1 MILSNLL
8 KENDALLKS
17 HIKIVGVVGD
27 LQIGR
32 KYILFHALPQS
43 FDWHRDG
50 EYESNHPFYKKTKF
64 EAAKSYEVV
73 KILSV
78 TPVVDKNEIP
88 SDITFDKFITW
99 NNGFVTIYDEDV
111 AKYSFKKYMRNDVRS
126 YDCCEFM
133 HFEVKYVNVDTQ
145 VEGAVN
151 VKSYQCTMEILGTA
165 YEVETACQCENRTVK
180 YSDKFYCSDCFEYD
194 CEQYEGA
201 NGKHYMKLKAEKKT
215 AALIKNVLSTTVHDE
230 IIRNFKVMLAKRMLN
245 NVDDIKEEDTIEIDG
260 LTWYN
265 GFRNDIG
272 GSFGRTHLFYDYIPH
287 GWRLPTN
294 EEIMSMLKKHP
305 LLRKELYKEDDKG
318 KDNYLRALR
327 NNVGMQVYYSGYYY
341 NIHQRGRH
349 LYAVTQDTNV
359 YDDEENYFP
368 ARISCCDVSIGRIV
382 ERPTSVDTLNNDLKP
397 YFVMIVKMT
406 DEELKKQD
414 EWCYKVLED
423 NIAFSTLDDIY
434 KAYGVDSIDD
444 IESFEFDMN
453 IGDKKKTFKKSKKND
468 NLRNLMHAIA
478 KYIGNDDVFKSDKLD
493 IKFRGKGVDGA
504 LSFDAAKECD
514 VRSYLTKISPLLCE
528 QLCLYNINTIKM
540 LSKRENDYINDK
552 FTFTHIRRR
561 YYRDNGNIP
570 IKMYFYIK
578 DALNMIGIEHDRLGY
593 EAPSSGYYYGH
604 EFAMTAYITKLTLN
618 MKDGRKVVIEKL
630 PLKCFNMSWF
640 YIDELKKD
648 LSESTAKFVEDL
660 DKALKKEE
668 MMLKFVK

>member
-8 KENDALLKS
+8 KENDTLLKS
-17 HIKIVGVVGD
+17 NIRIVKVVGK

-32 KYILFHALPQS
+32 KYILFHALPES
-43 FDWHRDG
+43 FDWYRDG
-50 EYESNHPFYKKTKF
+50 EYESNHPFYNKTKF

-78 TPVVDKNEIP
+78 TPVVDKNKIRC
-88 SDITFDKFITW
+88 DITFDKFITW
-99 NNGFVTIYDEDV
+99 NDGFVTIYDKDV
-111 AKYSFKKYMRNDVRS
+111 ANYSFKDYLRNNVLS
-126 YDCCEFM
+126 YDCCDFM

-145 VEGAVN
+145 VEGVVD
-151 VKSYQCTMEILGTA
+151 VKSYQCEMEIFGTA
-165 YEVETACQCENRTVK
+165 YEVKTTCQCNKRTVK

-194 CEQYEGA
+194 CEQCEDA
-201 NGKHYMKLKAEKKT
+201 NDKSFMKLKAEEKT
-215 AALIKNVLSTTVHDE
+215 AVLIKNVLSTTVHDE
-230 IIRNFKVMLAKRMLN
+230 IIRNFKIMLAKRMLN
-245 NVDDIKEEDTIEIDG
+245 NVNDIKEEDTIEIDG

-265 GFRNDIG
+265 GFRNEIG
-272 GSFGRTHLFYDYIPH
+272 GCVGRAHLFYDYIPH

-294 EEIMSMLKKHP
+294 KEITSMLKNHP
-305 LLRKELYKEDDKG
+305 LLRKELYKDGCED
-318 KDNYLRALR
+318 KDDYLRALR

-341 NIHQRGRH
+341 NNRGGSHR
-349 LYAVTQDTNV
+349 LYAATQDTNV
-359 YDDEENYFP
+359 YDNEKDYFP
-368 ARISCCDVSIGRIV
+368 ARISCCDIWSGSIV
-382 ERPTSVDTLNNDLKP
+382 EMPTSLDTFNNDLRP

-423 NIAFSTLDDIY
+423 NIDFRTLDEIY

-453 IGDKKKTFKKSKKND
+453 IGDKKKTFKKTKKND
-468 NLRNLMHAIA
+468 NLCNLMNAIA

-528 QLCLYNINTIKM
+528 QLCLYNINTVEM
-540 LSKRENDYINDK
+540 LSKCESGYSTDK
-552 FTFTHIRRR
+552 YTFEHICRK
-561 YYRDNGNIP
+561 YYKDNGNIP

-578 DALNMIGIEHDRLGY
+578 NALNMIGVEHNRLDY
-593 EAPSSGYYYGH
+593 EIPSERWRVAH
-604 EFAMTAYITKLTLN
+604 EYAMTAYITKLTLN

-630 PLKCFNMSWF
+630 PLRCFNMSWL

-660 DKALKKEE
+660 DKALKKR
-668 MMLKFVK
+668 K

>member
-1 MILSNLL
+1 MMLSNLL

-17 HIKIVGVVGD
+17 NINRVDVVD
-27 LQIGR
+27 KLQIGC
-32 KYILFHALPQS
+32 KYILFHALPSS
-43 FDWHRDG
+43 FDWYRDG
-50 EYESNHPFYKKTKF
+50 EYEDNHPCYNKTKF

-78 TPVVDKNEIP
+78 TPVIDKNEIP

-99 NNGFVTIYDEDV
+99 NNGFVTIYNEDV
-111 AKYSFKKYMRNDVRS
+111 AKYSFKKYMRNYVQS
-126 YDCCEFM
+126 YNCYKFL

-145 VEGAVN
+145 VEGVVN
-151 VKSYQCTMEILGTA
+151 VKSYQCDMEILGTN
-165 YEVETACQCENRTVK
+165 YEVKVNCQLKKKTIK
-180 YSDKFYCSDCFEYD
+180 YSDKFYCSDCFEYNCD
-194 CEQYEGA
+194 PHKGA
-201 NGKHYMKLKAEKKT
+201 DGKHYMNLKVETKT
-215 AALIKNVLSTTVHDE
+215 VDLIKNILSTTLHDE
-230 IIRNFKVMLAKRMLN
+230 IIHNFKVMLAKRMLN
-245 NVDDIKEEDTIEIDG
+245 NVDNINDKDTIEIDG

-272 GSFGRTHLFYDYIPH
+272 GSMGRTHLFYDYIPH

-294 EEIMSMLKKHP
+294 KEIMSMLKKHP
-305 LLRKELYKEDDKG
+305 LLRKELHKDGG
-318 KDNYLRALR
+318 KDKDDYLRALR

-341 NIHQRGRH
+341 NIRQRDRQ
-349 LYAVTQDTNV
+349 LYVATQDTNV

-368 ARISCCDVSIGRIV
+368 ARISCCDIFDRSIV
-382 ERPTSVDTLNNDLKP
+382 EMPTSVDTFNNDLKP

-423 NIAFSTLDDIY
+423 NIAFQTLDEIY
-434 KAYGVDSIDD
+434 KPYGVDSIDD

-453 IGDKKKTFKKSKKND
+453 IGDKKKTFKKTKKND
-468 NLRNLMHAIA
+468 NLRNLMDAVA

-528 QLCLYNINTIKM
+528 QLCLYNINTVEM
-540 LSKRENDYINDK
+540 LSERENGYSSDK
-552 FTFTHIRRR
+552 YTFANIRRQ

-578 DALNMIGIEHDRLGY
+578 DALNMIGVEHNRLGY
-593 EAPSSGYYYGH
+593 ESSSKEFYYWREY
-604 EFAMTAYITKLTLN
+604 AMTAYITKLTLN

-630 PLKCFNMSWF
+630 PLRCFNMSWL

-648 LSESTAKFVEDL
+648 LSEPTAKFVEKL
-660 DKALKKEE
+660 NKALKKR
-668 MMLKFVK
+668 K

>member
-8 KENDALLKS
+8 KENAALLKS
-17 HIKIVGVVGD
+17 NIHIVDVVGE

-32 KYILFHALPQS
+32 KYILFHALPES
-43 FDWHRDG
+43 FDWCHDG
-50 EYESNHPFYKKTKF
+50 EYENIHPFYNKTKF

-78 TPVVDKNEIP
+78 IPVVDKNEIP
-88 SDITFDKFITW
+88 CDVTFDKFIKW
-99 NNGFVTIYDEDV
+99 RICGNSFVTINDKDV
-111 AKYSFKKYMRNDVRS
+111 ENYSFKDYLRNDVLTC
-126 YDCCEFM
+126 DCCEFM

-145 VEGAVN
+145 VEGSVN
-151 VKSYQCTMEILGTA
+151 VKSYQCDMEILGTE
-165 YEVETACQCENRTVK
+165 YEVKTNCQCEKRTVK

-194 CEQYEGA
+194 CEHREDS
-201 NGKHYMKLKAEKKT
+201 NGKPYIKLNTEEKT
-215 AALIKNVLSTTVHDE
+215 ADLIKNVLSTTVHDE
-230 IIRNFKVMLAKRMLN
+230 IIRNFKIMLAKRMLN

-272 GSFGRTHLFYDYIPH
+272 GSIGRTHLFYDYIPH

-294 EEIMSMLKKHP
+294 KEIMSMLKKRP
-305 LLRKELYKEDDKG
+305 LLRKELHRDGDKDKDD
-318 KDNYLRALR
+318 YLRALR

-341 NIHQRGRH
+341 NIRQRDRQ
-349 LYAVTQDTNV
+349 LYVATQDTNV

-368 ARISCCDVSIGRIV
+368 ARISCCDICGRNIV
-382 ERPTSVDTLNNDLKP
+382 ERPTSVDTFNNSLKP

-423 NIAFSTLDDIY
+423 NIAFRTLDEIY

-453 IGDKKKTFKKSKKND
+453 IGDKKKTFKKTKKND
-468 NLRNLMHAIA
+468 NLRNLMDAVA
-478 KYIGNDDVFKSDKLD
+478 KYIGNDDVFESDKLD
-493 IKFRGKGVDGA
+493 IKFRGNGVDGA
-504 LSFDAAKECD
+504 LSFDATKECD

-528 QLCLYNINTIKM
+528 QLCRHNINTVEM
-540 LSKRENDYINDK
+540 LSERENGYSTDK
-552 FTFTHIRRR
+552 YTFANIRRK
-561 YYRDNGNIP
+561 YCRDNGNIP

-578 DALNMIGIEHDRLGY
+578 DALNMIGIEHDRVGY
-593 EAPSSGYYYGH
+593 EAPSKEHYYGR

-618 MKDGRKVVIEKL
+618 MKDGRKVVIEKF
-630 PLKCFNMSWF
+630 PLRYFNMSWL

-648 LSESTAKFVEDL
+648 LSESTAKFVEYL
-660 DKALKKEE
+660 DKALKKR
-668 MMLKFVK
+668 K

>member
-17 HIKIVGVVGD
+17 NIHIVDVVGE

-32 KYILFHALPQS
+32 KYVLFHALPQS
-43 FDWHRDG
+43 FDWYRDG
-50 EYESNHPFYKKTKF
+50 EYESNHPFYNKTKF

-88 SDITFDKFITW
+88 CDVTFDKFIRW
-99 NNGFVTIYDEDV
+99 RCCGNSFVTIYDEDV
-111 AKYSFKKYMRNDVRS
+111 ANYSFKDYLRNDVLTC
-126 YDCCEFM
+126 DCCEFM

-145 VEGAVN
+145 VEGSVN
-151 VKSYQCTMEILGTA
+151 VKSYQCDMEIVGTA
-165 YEVETACQCENRTVK
+165 YEVKTTCQCEKRTVK
-180 YSDKFYCSDCFEYD
+180 YNDKFYCSDCFEYD
-194 CEQYEGA
+194 CEQHEDSY
-201 NGKHYMKLKAEKKT
+201 GKPFMKLKREEKT
-215 AALIKNVLSTTVHDE
+215 ATLIKNILSTTVHNE
-230 IIRNFKVMLAKRMLN
+230 IIRNFKIMLAKRMLN
-245 NVDDIKEEDTIEIDG
+245 NVDVIKEENTIEIDG

-272 GSFGRTHLFYDYIPH
+272 GSVGRTHLFYDYIPH

-294 EEIMSMLKKHP
+294 KEITSMLKKHP
-305 LLRKELYKEDDKG
+305 LLRKELHRDGDKDKDD
-318 KDNYLRALR
+318 YLRALR

-341 NIHQRGRH
+341 DIYRRDRH
-349 LYAVTQDTNV
+349 PYAVTQDTNV

-368 ARISCCDVSIGRIV
+368 ARISCCDISVGRIA
-382 ERPTSVDTLNNDLKP
+382 EMPTSVDTFNNDLKP

-406 DEELKKQD
+406 NEELKKQD

-423 NIAFSTLDDIY
+423 NIAFRTLDDIY
-434 KAYGVDSIDD
+434 KPYGVDSIDD

-468 NLRNLMHAIA
+468 NIRNLMDAIA

-493 IKFRGKGVDGA
+493 IKFLGKGVDGA

-528 QLCLYNINTIKM
+528 QLCLYNINTVEM
-540 LSKRENDYINDK
+540 LSKRESGYSDDK
-552 FTFTHIRRR
+552 YKFADICRH
-561 YYRDNGNIP
+561 YCRDNGNIP

-578 DALNMIGIEHDRLGY
+578 DALNMIGVEHDRLGY
-593 EAPSSGYYYGH
+593 DTSSKEFYYWR

-630 PLKCFNMSWF
+630 PLRCFNMSWL

-648 LSESTAKFVEDL
+648 LSESTTKFVENMN
-660 DKALKKEE
+660 KALKKR
-668 MMLKFVK
+668 K

>member
-17 HIKIVGVVGD
+17 NIHIVDVVGE

-32 KYILFHALPQS
+32 KYVLFHALPQS
-43 FDWHRDG
+43 FDWYRDG
-50 EYESNHPFYKKTKF
+50 EYESNHPFYNKTKF

-88 SDITFDKFITW
+88 CDVTFDKFIKW
-99 NNGFVTIYDEDV
+99 RLCGEGFVTIYDKDV
-111 AKYSFKKYMRNDVRS
+111 ANYSFKDYLRNNVLNC
-126 YDCCEFM
+126 DCCEFM

-145 VEGAVN
+145 VEGSVN
-151 VKSYQCTMEILGTA
+151 VKSYQCDMEILGTA
-165 YEVETACQCENRTVK
+165 YEVKTTCQCEKRRVK

-194 CEQYEGA
+194 CEQHEDSY
-201 NGKHYMKLKAEKKT
+201 GKPFMKMKREEKT
-215 AALIKNVLSTTVHDE
+215 ASLVKNILSTTVHDE
-230 IIRNFKVMLAKRMLN
+230 IIRNFKIMLAKRMLN
-245 NVDDIKEEDTIEIDG
+245 NVDVIKEDDTIEIDG

-272 GSFGRTHLFYDYIPH
+272 GSVGRTHLFYDYIPH

-294 EEIMSMLKKHP
+294 KEITSMLKKHP
-305 LLRKELYKEDDKG
+305 LLRKELHKESDKDKDD
-318 KDNYLRALR
+318 YLRALR

-341 NIHQRGRH
+341 DIYRRDRH
-349 LYAVTQDTNV
+349 PYVVTQDTNV

-368 ARISCCDVSIGRIV
+368 ARISCCDISVGRIT
-382 ERPTSVDTLNNDLKP
+382 EMPTSVDTFNNDLKP

-414 EWCYKVLED
+414 EWCNKVLED
-423 NIAFSTLDDIY
+423 NIAFRTLDDIY
-434 KAYGVDSIDD
+434 KPYGVDSIDD

-468 NLRNLMHAIA
+468 NLRNLMDAIA

-493 IKFRGKGVDGA
+493 IKFRGNGVDGA

-528 QLCLYNINTIKM
+528 QLCLYNINTIEM
-540 LSKRENDYINDK
+540 LSKRESGYSDDK
-552 FTFTHIRRR
+552 YKFADIRRH
-561 YYRDNGNIP
+561 YCRDNGNIP

-578 DALNMIGIEHDRLGY
+578 DALNMISVEHDRLGY
-593 EAPSSGYYYGH
+593 EASSKEFYYGR

-630 PLKCFNMSWF
+630 PLRCFNMSWL

-648 LSESTAKFVEDL
+648 LSESTAKFVENL
-660 DKALKKEE
+660 NKAFKKR
-668 MMLKFVK
+668 K

>member
-8 KENDALLKS
+8 KENDTLLKS
-17 HIKIVGVVGD
+17 NIHIVDVVGE

-32 KYILFHALPQS
+32 KYVLFHALPQS
-43 FDWHRDG
+43 FDWYRDR
-50 EYESNHPFYKKTKF
+50 EYESNHPFYNKTKF
-64 EAAKSYEVV
+64 DAAKSYEVV

-99 NNGFVTIYDEDV
+99 DNGFVTIYDKDV
-111 AKYSFKKYMRNDVRS
+111 AKYSFKEYMRNDVRS
-126 YDCCEFM
+126 YDCYKFM
-133 HFEVKYVNVDTQ
+133 HFEVRYVNVDTQ
-145 VEGAVN
+145 VEGLVK
-151 VKSYQCTMEILGTA
+151 VKSYQCNMEILGTE
-165 YEVETACQCENRTVK
+165 YEVKTTCQCEKRTIK

-194 CEQYEGA
+194 CEQHEYA
-201 NGKHYMKLKAEKKT
+201 DGKPFMKMKREEKT

-230 IIRNFKVMLAKRMLN
+230 IIRNFKIMLAKRMLN
-245 NVDDIKEEDTIEIDG
+245 NVDVIKEDDTIEIDG

-272 GSFGRTHLFYDYIPH
+272 GSVGRTHLFYDYIPH

-294 EEIMSMLKKHP
+294 KEITSMLKKHP
-305 LLRKELYKEDDKG
+305 LLRKELYREDDKD
-318 KDNYLRALR
+318 KDDYLRALR

-341 NIHQRGRH
+341 NGRGGRNR
-349 LYAVTQDTNV
+349 LYAATQDTNV
-359 YDDEENYFP
+359 YDNEKDYFP
-368 ARISCCDVSIGRIV
+368 ARISCCDIWSGSIV
-382 ERPTSVDTLNNDLKP
+382 EIPTALDTFNNDLKP

-406 DEELKKQD
+406 DKELKKQD
-414 EWCYKVLED
+414 DWCNKILED
-423 NIAFSTLDDIY
+423 SIAFRTLDDIY
-434 KAYGVDSIDD
+434 KPYGVDSIDD

-493 IKFRGKGVDGA
+493 IKFQGKGVDGA

-540 LSKRENDYINDK
+540 LSKRESGYSDDK
-552 FTFTHIRRR
+552 YKFADIRRH
-561 YYRDNGNIP
+561 YCRDNGNIP

-578 DALNMIGIEHDRLGY
+578 DALNMISVEHDRLGY
-593 EAPSSGYYYGH
+593 EIPSERWRVAH
-604 EFAMTAYITKLTLN
+604 EYAMTAYITKLTLN

-630 PLKCFNMSWF
+630 PLSCFNMSWL

-648 LSESTAKFVEDL
+648 LSESTAKFVENL
-660 DKALKKEE
+660 NKAIKKR
-668 MMLKFVK
+668 K